1 MRLTD
6 KYRDEGTILNITGN
20 GGVHYNSV
28 VITEVYDDFI
38 VVQPATGA
46 EKAGGVFRGEFANIN
61 IATITRLEEA
71 GTEQR
76 LRARLKGI

>member
-1 MRLTD
+1 MKLTQ

-20 GGVHYNSV
+20 GGIHYNSV

-38 VVQPATGA
+38 VVKPAVGA
-46 EKAGGVFRGEFANIN
+46 EKAGGAFRGDFANIN

-71 GTEQR
+71 SAQQR
-76 LRARLKGI
+76 LRAQLKGV